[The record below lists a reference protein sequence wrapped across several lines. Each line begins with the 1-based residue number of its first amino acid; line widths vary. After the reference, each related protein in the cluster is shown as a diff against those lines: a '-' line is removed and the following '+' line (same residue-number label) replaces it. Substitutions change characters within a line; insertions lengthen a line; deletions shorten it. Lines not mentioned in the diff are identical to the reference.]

1 MPSHKQFANRVLWYF
16 WHRTNLQYKK
26 MFKQRFSEKDN
37 SSDDM
42 SIFLYIAKRI
52 GYKTFFLHLMGE
64 KQSPQQQKVSLQRI
78 RY

>member
-1 MPSHKQFANRVLWYF
+1 
-16 WHRTNLQYKK
+16 